1 MSACLFPRQ
10 DNEHTEDVSE
20 EIKNLIEVNR
30 QYLERRAQ
38 YDRLYS
44 QHTRTAT
51 EMQLKHQA
59 LDAFKETL
67 LVFQDQMELHRRSH
81 AEASQHE
88 VQK

>member
-1 MSACLFPRQ
+1 MCLFPRQ
-10 DNEHTEDVSE
+10 DNEHAEDVSE